1 MKRACTEEQVN
12 IRKEEIINTVS
23 KMFDEMD
30 YQNISMKT
38 ISEKKNEQEEKK
50 CKQSKR
56 YKSWFKSCFLNYV
69 FNN

>member
-38 ISEKKNEQEEKK
+38 ISEKNIN
-50 CKQSKR
+50 C
-56 YKSWFKSCFLNYV
+56 
-69 FNN
+69 